1 MQTPRLRCDTCNA
14 TFQRREH
21 YQRHIRTHTKERPF
35 ACSECGQ
42 TFGRVDS
49 LTRHLGT
56 IHQRGNRPDC
66 DRDEGRRRVAR
77 ACKPCN
83 QSKLRC
89 DGRLPC
95 HRCQSHKIQCHYEA
109 PQKRR
114 LTGSGGPVDD
124 QLTKCPRAAAAAAAA
139 ETQSAT
145 LLSTASSE
153 NVTQSAVADFLPPSP
168 STQTASHGLDSL
180 EAATSGAPGVAAIG
194 GWTQLLEP
202 FNPNYGSRVFDFA
215 TEDFDSLFDL
225 DRDLGLDLD
234 RDLSFDPQAYT
245 APNFPDNDEV
255 ARMAPT
261 GVEHAGHAS
270 HPPVT
275 ETYQVATPLSPTTLV
290 EMYHQG
296 CSPGPD
302 AEAIELRQYHP
313 AVDGTDPQFGFPA
326 MDDSSLEQI
335 DRENLAHVPEVS
347 PTVVD
352 NVAHV
357 ARTMHTTAFHRPFLE
372 LRFPP
377 TIALNAWVQLYFEHF
392 HPILPIL
399 HKPTF
404 NNQKTHWLLIFAVSA
419 VGAQF
424 SDLPK
429 AHSCA
434 RAMHEMVRRQ
444 TNFLCEQQNK
454 FSRELW
460 MTQVILLNQLALA
473 YSGERRDLELAELY
487 QAIPVTL
494 ARRKQLFA
502 YATSFQKMAR
512 LEMSLPQRWQIWT
525 LDEERRRAGFAV
537 WLLDSAFQSDFD
549 LTTLMNERELQNT
562 LPQPED
568 RWAARSASCWASF
581 PPPAKAPS
589 RLNETV
595 SDRDWVLSWNRTG
608 MIGKQAILRLLCN
621 IVQASSTYSRQS
633 PAVDREGEVA
643 VEALRRLLSL
653 LDADEQNLP
662 PTELKASVAHR
673 TMILSA
679 LMISQAPHISLI
691 PMALRVKCQRYR
703 PDELNELRA
712 LWRATPQQGRL
723 SIYYAARLFE
733 TVRSH
738 WCTHFST
745 PVLFLKS
752 ALLLWTYSA
761 LHVTTTYGAAD
772 EPSIVI
778 ATLDDRSASLHEWLE
793 RGSGRV
799 KIAGV
804 GSMMTDEGRAR
815 LLDESISAMRSLK
828 CWGVSKMYSQV
839 LTRLRG
845 K

>member
-1 MQTPRLRCDTCNA
+1 MQTPRLQCGTCNA

-35 ACSECGQ
+35 CCSECGQ

-56 IHQRGNRPDC
+56 IHQRGQRLDC
-66 DRDEGRRRVAR
+66 ERDEGRRRVAR

-83 QSKLRC
+83 QSKVRC

-95 HRCQSHKIQCHYEA
+95 HRCQSHGVQCHYEA

-124 QLTKCPRAAAAAAAA
+124 QLTKCPRAAAAEA
-139 ETQSAT
+139 QSAT
-145 LLSTASSE
+145 LASTASSE
-153 NVTQSAVADFLPPSP
+153 DVPQSTVAHFLPPSP
-168 STQTASHGLDSL
+168 STQTAPHGLESL
-180 EAATSGAPGVAAIG
+180 EAATSGDPSV
-194 GWTQLLEP
+194 GWTQLLEQ

-225 DRDLGLDLD
+225 DRGLGLDLD
-234 RDLSFDPQAYT
+234 LDLSFDPQAYT
-245 APNFPDNDEV
+245 VPTFLDNHEV
-255 ARMAPT
+255 ARTAAN
-261 GVEHAGHAS
+261 GLEHAGHAS
-270 HPPVT
+270 HSSVT

-290 EMYHQG
+290 EMYHRG

-302 AEAIELRQYHP
+302 AETQELRQYHP
-313 AVDGTDPQFGFPA
+313 AIDGTDPQFGFPA
-326 MDDSSLEQI
+326 IDDSPLEQI

-347 PTVVD
+347 ATVVE

-377 TIALNAWVQLYFEHF
+377 TIVLNAWVQLYFEHF
-392 HPILPIL
+392 HPTLPIL

-424 SDLPK
+424 SDLPE
-429 AHSCA
+429 AQSCA

-460 MTQVILLNQLALA
+460 MTQAILLNQLALA

-502 YATSFQKMAR
+502 HTTSLQKMAQ
-512 LEMSLPQRWQIWT
+512 LELSLPQRWQIWT

-537 WLLDSAFQSDFD
+537 WLLDSAFESDFD
-549 LTTLMNERELQNT
+549 LTTIVNQRELQNT

-581 PPPAKAPS
+581 PPPAKASPQ
-589 RLNETV
+589 LNEIV
-595 SDRDWVLSWNRTG
+595 ADQDWVLAWNSTG
-608 MIGKQAILRLLCN
+608 TIGKQAILRLLCN
-621 IVQASSTYSRQS
+621 TVQAGSIRSRQ
-633 PAVDREGEVA
+633 PHTVDQEGEVA
-643 VEALRRLLSL
+643 GEALQRLLSL
-653 LDADEQNLP
+653 LDAEEQNLP
-662 PTELKASVAHR
+662 PTELKASVAHQV
-673 TMILSA
+673 MILSA

-691 PMALRVKCQRYR
+691 PTALRVKCQRYR

-712 LWRATPQQGRL
+712 LWRARPQQGRL

-761 LHVTTTYGAAD
+761 LHVSTTYGAAD

-778 ATLDDRSASLHEWLE
+778 ATLDAKSALLNDWLE

-799 KIAGV
+799 KMAGV
-804 GSMMTDEGRAR
+804 GSIMTDDGRAR
-815 LLDESISAMRSLK
+815 LLDESISAMKSLK
-828 CWGVSKMYSQV
+828 TWGVSKMYSQV
-839 LTRLRG
+839 LMRLRS